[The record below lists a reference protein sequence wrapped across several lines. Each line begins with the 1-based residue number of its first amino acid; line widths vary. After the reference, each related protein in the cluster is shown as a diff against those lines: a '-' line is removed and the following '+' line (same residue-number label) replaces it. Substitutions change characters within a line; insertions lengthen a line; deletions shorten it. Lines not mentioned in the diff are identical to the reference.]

1 MEEIWKDIKG
11 YEGLY
16 QESNLGRIKRF
27 LFVNNI
33 IVKKQ
38 DKILKNQKHSA
49 GYNIITLT
57 KNSQQKICLVH
68 RLVAEAFL
76 EKIDGKTYINHK
88 DGNKSNNNV
97 DNLEWCTQKENMQH
111 AVKHNL
117 INYSTREKGAKNP
130 RALKIKMID
139 KDTNQIIKTFD
150 SIVDARDFFG
160 KKSSGGIVTCLKGR
174 TKTIYG
180 YKWEYVQQLSL

>member
-16 QESNLGRIKRF
+16 KVSNLGRIKRI

-57 KNSQQKICLVH
+57 KNSQQKICLIH

-88 DGNKSNNNV
+88 DGNKSNNSV

-117 INYSTREKGAKNP
+117 IHYSKVEKGAKNP

-139 KDTNQIIKTFD
+139 KDTNKIVKTFD

-160 KKSSGGIVTCLKGR
+160 KKSSGGIVHCLKGR
-174 TKTIYG
+174 IKTIYG
-180 YKWEYVQQLSL
+180 YKWEYV